1 MVNSY
6 KIANAL
12 TELNK
17 VTDFLGDL
25 EYDYQTLRQDKQKR
39 REIARDIVREIKK
52 QWNNSCKAKNK
63 LDDGKWVITIEERD
77 ALIDRIL
84 DLSVEDVT

>member
-1 MVNSY
+1 MVNNY

-25 EYDYQTLRQDKQKR
+25 EEDVATLRQDRQKR
-39 REIARDIVREIKK
+39 REIAREIIREMK
-52 QWNNSCKAKNK
+52 QKWNNSKVGKNK
-63 LDDGKWVITIEERD
+63 LDDGKWIFTIEDRDELIERIKD
-77 ALIDRIL
+77 I
-84 DLSVEDVT
+84 SVEDVL